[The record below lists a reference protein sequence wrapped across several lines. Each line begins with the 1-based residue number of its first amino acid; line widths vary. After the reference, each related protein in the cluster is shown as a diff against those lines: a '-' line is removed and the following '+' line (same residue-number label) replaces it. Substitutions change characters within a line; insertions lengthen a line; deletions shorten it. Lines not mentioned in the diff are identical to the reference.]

1 MKAFLILDPYA
12 RMDLKETYTMIEQ
25 LIKDRRALHQIP
37 EVGFNCPQTRAYIKN
52 RLQEMD
58 CEVI

>member
-12 RMDLKETYTMIEQ
+12 RVDLKDTMREQ

-37 EVGFNCPQTRAYIKN
+37 EVGFNCPQTKAYIKN